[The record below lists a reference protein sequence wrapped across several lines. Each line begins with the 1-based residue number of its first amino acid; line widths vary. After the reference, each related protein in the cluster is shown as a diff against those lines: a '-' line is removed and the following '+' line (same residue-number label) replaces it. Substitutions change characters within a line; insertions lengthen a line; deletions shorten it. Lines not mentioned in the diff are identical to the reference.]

1 MGNRCPLPS
10 FRLRGKS
17 LAHIWT
23 VYRSSRLLSSRG
35 ANIICTIGSESSS
48 GTSRYESN
56 YGGFAQTRNIKLVQV
71 KQSFGK
77 FPLFP
82 PFGPII
88 ALSKIAD
95 WKERRVCGPLPH
107 TERNMRTSQPAASRI
122 FTLSK
127 PSCWPACLPCPSPG
141 AGSFCCVPCS
151 GSRSSAAETGSAS
164 RCRYTVVVR
173 PPEKDTAL
181 LRNVQVSV
189 CKHYHIDCVRHELQ
203 RGFPGHCDRFLRH
216 QKIKVRQSVL
226 IAAL

>member
-1 MGNRCPLPS
+1 MSPKPQ
-10 FRLRGKS
+10 
-17 LAHIWT
+17 
-23 VYRSSRLLSSRG
+23 
-35 ANIICTIGSESSS
+35 
-48 GTSRYESN
+48 GTSRLFCINQTQLIRAGDTKFRAFSSFSSLWP
-56 YGGFAQTRNIKLVQV
+56 GGCFIKSQTV
-71 KQSFGK
+71 KKGEYA
-77 FPLFP
+77 
-82 PFGPII
+82 
-88 ALSKIAD
+88 AL
-95 WKERRVCGPLPH
+95 PPH

-189 CKHYHIDCVRHELQ
+189 CEHYHTDCVRHELQ

-216 QKIKVRQSVL
+216 QKSKVRQSVL